1 MATQDLSAD
10 LIGNRYGHLPFRR
23 RVINYST
30 LSTAT
35 LELTEAESGAIFFV
49 PTVSTV
55 KLSLPRISSKRLGLN
70 YEIFFSTF
78 DALADFNIVSTN
90 DSSADI
96 ALVSR
101 TSALSTASAITPA
114 TSVGTY
120 AVRLTAV
127 SSVRWMME
135 NISGGR
141 PSSANTSDLGVLD
154 TRVGEW
160 FVGTTV

>member
-1 MATQDLSAD
+1 MASQDLSAD
-10 LIGNRYGHLPFRR
+10 LIANRYGHLPFRR

-30 LSTAT
+30 GSTAT

-49 PTVSTV
+49 PTVSTA
-55 KLSLPRISSKRLGLN
+55 KLSLPRISSLRLGLN
-70 YEIFFSTF
+70 YEVFFSTF

-96 ALVSR
+96 ALVGR

-114 TSVGTY
+114 SSVGTA

-135 NISGGR
+135 NISAGR
-141 PSSANTSDLGVLD
+141 PSSANTSDLTTVD
-154 TRVGEW
+154 TIIGNW
-160 FVGTTV
+160 FVGTTA